1 MNSKMEHMIEQQ
13 IIALDMEASTNRM
26 KRLELE
32 DKVITLLKQLWDE
45 NCLKSSPRRTVEV
58 NLEDNGM
65 ELTAGELRAPTF
77 YFMNETKF
85 WQQVQQLLKSQI
97 QWEQWLKN
105 IIYQKFVTEWIKV
118 PFTPWYLKRHASCNF
133 K

>member
-1 MNSKMEHMIEQQ
+1 MKNTHRDKRKWTEMEHLIEQQ
-13 IIALDMEASTNRM
+13 IIPLDMEAFTNRM

-32 DKVITLLKQLWDE
+32 DKVITLLNQLWDE
-45 NCLKSSPRRTVEV
+45 NCLKSSRRRTVKV
-58 NLEDNGM
+58 NWEENGM
-65 ELTAGELRAPTF
+65 EITSCELRAPTF

-105 IIYQKFVTEWIKV
+105 IIYQKFVTEWIKE
-118 PFTPWYLKRHASCNF
+118 PFTPW
-133 K
+133 